1 MTSAN
6 PYAAI
11 ASEYVRLLRS
21 PPDVS
26 PDQLSPP
33 TAVEIPPN
41 APTVLLF
48 SPHPDDECLV
58 GALPLRLMRELKLN
72 VLNVAV
78 TLGSRKDRQQERWE
92 ELQRACNYLG
102 FGLIPTQEN
111 GLERVNLATREGEP
125 EVWAQSVSVI
135 RKILQQHQPKI
146 IFFPHDRDWNRTHI
160 GTHYLVMDAI
170 ATMEARFSCW
180 LLETEYWGAMD
191 NPNLAIESSAAE
203 IADLM
208 AATSFHEQGFFNL
221 YNPVVFSR
229 SLYISLSR
237 ANFFSLDLFLDCS
250 LERLLKVYHTFD
262 VNPSYFFDLDFDL
275 EIARNL
281 ELILGNFQLRRLNP
295 ELYIVL
301 EELRDCFPNR
311 EDEEFKTLWQKNSKT
326 WTEDLRGAMIQ
337 YRNIGHAAY

>member
-208 AATSFHEQGFFNL
+208 AATSFHVGEVQRNPYHLRLPGWAIDNVRRGSELVGGQGETAPNL
-221 YNPVVFSR
+221 SFAT
-229 SLYISLSR
+229 LYRLSR
-237 ANFFSLDLFLDCS
+237 WRGERWEFRGPGRIVTCEDDLQNLFSTA
-250 LERLLKVYHTFD
+250 H
-262 VNPSYFFDLDFDL
+262 
-275 EIARNL
+275 
-281 ELILGNFQLRRLNP
+281 
-295 ELYIVL
+295 
-301 EELRDCFPNR
+301 
-311 EDEEFKTLWQKNSKT
+311 
-326 WTEDLRGAMIQ
+326 
-337 YRNIGHAAY
+337 